1 MSTVTREQV
10 AQKAERSV
18 WTLRRWEREGL
29 LPRAEPNGASA
40 DYDQDKLI
48 PGRKWK
54 DVLYVILS
62 VRKDGRSLFFHMRD
76 GSLIFISPQTPGEP
90 RQQSQ
95 KEK

>member
-40 DYDQDKLI
+40 DYDQDRLI
-48 PGRKWK
+48 PGREWK
-54 DVLYVILS
+54 DVLYVTLT
-62 VRKDGRSLFFHMRD
+62 VRKDGRSLFFHMKD
-76 GSLIFISPQTPGEP
+76 GTLVFISTQTPGEAS
-90 RQQSQ
+90 QQPQ